1 MGDTISLKV
10 KEVVR
15 ETSDTVTVHFK
26 QPLFR
31 KVKYKPGQ
39 FLTINFE
46 IDGKK
51 VSRSYSMSS
60 APNLDNTVAVTVKRV
75 QGGVVSNF
83 VNDKVTPGMSISMM
97 QPVGKFTL
105 EVDKNLQRHIVL
117 FGAGSGVTPLMS
129 ILKSVLFFEPKSTV
143 SLVYG
148 NRRVDNIIFQKQLQ
162 ALKQKFGD
170 RFNLVY
176 CLTQPDRSW
185 TGLTGRIDEAVTVNV
200 INMLPKF
207 DAAVTE
213 YFLCG
218 PDGMMENIKSGLAKL
233 KVSSD
238 KIHFESF
245 TSSNESEEAI
255 ASLGE
260 TETHEVTILM
270 DGTEH
275 KIAVPPN
282 KSILDTA
289 LDEGLDMAF
298 SCQSGLCT
306 ACRCKVKSGVVKMTG
321 GDGLTPAEIQDGYVL
336 ICVGHPGSE
345 DVVVEPG

>member
-15 ETSDTVTVHFK
+15 ETSDSVTVHFK

-75 QGGVVSNF
+75 QGGLVSNY
-83 VNDKVTPGMSISMM
+83 VNDKVSAGMSISMM

-117 FGAGSGVTPLMS
+117 FGAGSGITPLMS

-148 NRRVDNIIFQKQLQ
+148 NRRTDNIIFQKQLQ
-162 ALKQKFGD
+162 ELKQKFGD
-170 RFNLVY
+170 RFQKLHA
-176 CLTQPDRSW
+176 
-185 TGLTGRIDEAVTVNV
+185 GTV
-200 INMLPKF
+200 
-207 DAAVTE
+207 
-213 YFLCG
+213 
-218 PDGMMENIKSGLAKL
+218 
-233 KVSSD
+233 
-238 KIHFESF
+238 
-245 TSSNESEEAI
+245 
-255 ASLGE
+255 
-260 TETHEVTILM
+260 EV
-270 DGTEH
+270 
-275 KIAVPPN
+275 
-282 KSILDTA
+282 
-289 LDEGLDMAF
+289 
-298 SCQSGLCT
+298 
-306 ACRCKVKSGVVKMTG
+306 
-321 GDGLTPAEIQDGYVL
+321 
-336 ICVGHPGSE
+336 
-345 DVVVEPG
+345 